1 MAPNRVLG
9 LLLIGLGAFL
19 AVILLTDLGGEVI
32 VISVGLVFLA
42 AYAATRTY
50 GLLIPGGIVT
60 GLGAGILIESAGG
73 PSGSVVLGL
82 GAGFLAIALI
92 DVLVSPGRE
101 AWWWPLI
108 PGGILT
114 LVGASDTAGWEDTG
128 AFVVPAVLIVV
139 GVLILLRRGPSDQ
152 TPPAQPPAPPSTPA
166 QHQPPQDH
174 HTTR

>member
-1 MAPNRVLG
+1 MAPNRALG

-19 AVILLTDLGGEVI
+19 AVVLLTDLGGEVI
-32 VISVGLVFLA
+32 VLTVGVVFLL
-42 AYAATRTY
+42 AYAFTRTY

-73 PSGSVVLGL
+73 PTGTVVLGL
-82 GAGFLAIALI
+82 GAGFLTIALV

-114 LVGASDTAGWEDTG
+114 VTGASDTAGWQNTG
-128 AFVVPAVLIVV
+128 AFVVPAVLIAV
-139 GVLILLRRGPSDQ
+139 GLLIMLRRSPSGPPEEPTEPHATSEPRHPAEDQ
-152 TPPAQPPAPPSTPA
+152 HP
-166 QHQPPQDH
+166 
-174 HTTR
+174 TT